1 MKEKILQLLE
11 EADGFV
17 SGQQLCEALGVSRT
31 AVWKAISALRA
42 DGYEIEAVTNRGY
55 RLCAIENAD
64 VFNGVEIER
73 RLRTKWVG
81 RPLFCAKETGSTNND
96 IQKLSDE
103 GYGNGTLCVSEKQ
116 TAGKGR
122 RGRTWISP
130 SGGNVYMSILL
141 KPSINPDRAPM
152 TTLIMALAVF
162 RALEKQSA
170 PAGVRFGIKWP
181 NDGVVSVD
189 GGKTYKK
196 IVGILTEMRL
206 EEREIKDITIGTG
219 LNINIR
225 AVPPEVR
232 DTAATIADALGR
244 PLCRAALVADIWN
257 CFEEDYEKFL
267 TAGSLKPLKAD
278 YERGLVNAGR
288 RVRVLDPKGEY
299 EGTALGISDTGE
311 LLVRTADDKI
321 IPVSSGEIS
330 VRGVMGYV

>member
-1 MKEKILQLLE
+1 
-11 EADGFV
+11 
-17 SGQQLCEALGVSRT
+17 
-31 AVWKAISALRA
+31 
-42 DGYEIEAVTNRGY
+42 
-55 RLCAIENAD
+55 
-64 VFNGVEIER
+64 
-73 RLRTKWVG
+73 
-81 RPLFCAKETGSTNND
+81 
-96 IQKLSDE
+96 
-103 GYGNGTLCVSEKQ
+103 
-116 TAGKGR
+116 
-122 RGRTWISP
+122 
-130 SGGNVYMSILL
+130 MSILL

-189 GGKTYKK
+189 DGKTYKK

-219 LNINIR
+219 LNINIS

-267 TAGSLKPLKAD
+267 AAGSLKPLKAD

>member
-1 MKEKILQLLE
+1 M
-11 EADGFV
+11 
-17 SGQQLCEALGVSRT
+17 
-31 AVWKAISALRA
+31 
-42 DGYEIEAVTNRGY
+42 
-55 RLCAIENAD
+55 
-64 VFNGVEIER
+64 
-73 RLRTKWVG
+73 G

-232 DTAATIADALGR
+232 TR
-244 PLCRAALVADIWN
+244 RQPLRMLWDDRSAAALVADIWN